1 MAVLKIYNEIVPDGC
16 MWLFGEGAV
25 SYTSVDEFLHTIA
38 EDDDE
43 IDIRLHCPGGSVM
56 EGWAIVD
63 ALRATG
69 KKITATIEG
78 QCASMAS
85 VILLAASERKGYE
98 HASLLIHNP
107 YYPEGALWEAQG
119 VEDLERKAEMLR
131 KDREMILDFYV
142 ERTGADRAELEALMA
157 EDKFVDMTKAKE
169 LGFIHEIVAPRS
181 ASVRKAK
188 AEIVQHNTQN
198 TQNEMAKT
206 KIDASS
212 KKSLLA
218 KIVALFENDPVAYE
232 LETES
237 GEMITI
243 EKPEGEEPAVGD
255 KAYPDGEHKMTD
267 GKTIKVENGEI
278 VEIVAPEEEEKAD
291 EEPKEDDELEVAK
304 ARIAELE
311 ATIAEMNDK
320 LTEASA
326 NAKSTE
332 EVEILAAVERAG
344 GVKAL
349 ASIATKHIPEQ
360 RGADIAPV
368 AERVSK
374 TAAKLAEL
382 KSHL

>member
-69 KKITATIEG
+69 KKISATIEG

-119 VEDLERKAEMLR
+119 VDDLERKAEMLR

-188 AEIVQHNTQN
+188 AEILQHNN
-198 TQNEMAKT
+198 LKTQNEMAKT

-382 KSHL
+382 KKNL

>member
-188 AEIVQHNTQN
+188 AEILQHNTQN

-291 EEPKEDDELEVAK
+291 DEPKEDDELEIAK

>member
-69 KKITATIEG
+69 KKISATIEG

-119 VEDLERKAEMLR
+119 VDDLERKAEMLR

-188 AEIVQHNTQN
+188 AEILQHNN
-198 TQNEMAKT
+198 LKTQNEMAKT

-267 GKTIKVENGEI
+267 GKTIKVETGEI

-382 KSHL
+382 KKHL

>member
-69 KKITATIEG
+69 KKISATIEG

-119 VEDLERKAEMLR
+119 VDDLERKAEMLR

-188 AEIVQHNTQN
+188 AEILQHNN
-198 TQNEMAKT
+198 LKTQNEMAKT

-291 EEPKEDDELEVAK
+291 DEPKEDDELEVAK

-382 KSHL
+382 KKNL

>member
-291 EEPKEDDELEVAK
+291 DEPKEDDELEVAK

-311 ATIAEMNDK
+311 ATIAEMNNK

>member
-188 AEIVQHNTQN
+188 AEILQHNNLN

-291 EEPKEDDELEVAK
+291 DEPKEDDELEVAK